1 MTITFQYIIDFFHL
15 PKVLTVPP
23 EIAVKETKFVV
34 ADTPMYRMSPEK
46 RSSCMFSF
54 TKSQFRTS
62 NINYDSF
69 KTVFPDMLEGVDQ
82 AWSVKKVL
90 LEALQLYLKRDSGT
104 IVFPVNLEKFLRT
117 TFIVEYLWWLPLTC
131 ISASSFFLILSLRRR
146 TNELED

>member
-1 MTITFQYIIDFFHL
+1 
-15 PKVLTVPP
+15 
-23 EIAVKETKFVV
+23 
-34 ADTPMYRMSPEK
+34 
-46 RSSCMFSF
+46 
-54 TKSQFRTS
+54 
-62 NINYDSF
+62 
-69 KTVFPDMLEGVDQ
+69 MLEGVDQ
-82 AWSVKKVL
+82 VWSVKKVL